1 MEWVLPETL
10 NQFGSIQD
18 IIFIRQEPKK
28 YKLSDSHLALDM
40 PILFNFEKRQVLL
53 WLLEFQEEKYKFSI
67 YRLLHYTTDM
77 KELFPDALLIPTVLF
92 TDRVKWRKD
101 VDKELH
107 SSFNN
112 RTFLHFEYVKIKLF
126 DYNARDYYNSN
137 NPLVRILLPKMNYR
151 PEERGRVI
159 REAYKGLYQ
168 LTNLALFEKYT
179 DFIDVY
185 AEINEDERESL
196 YNELIE
202 HKETVMLAQY
212 IRDKG
217 VRQGVQ
223 QGVRQSVLENL
234 EVRFESVPGTV
245 AKKINSINNLAI
257 LKTLLRKSILTDSP
271 DQFIQIMNEYS
282 E

>member
-1 MEWVLPETL
+1 MTQESQDHNFKNLFIDFPTQVLEWILPDIL
-10 NQFGSIQD
+10 QKFGNIQD

-53 WLLEFQEEKYKFSI
+53 WLVEFQEEKYKFSI

-77 KELFPDALLIPTVLF
+77 KEVFPNALLIPTVLF
-92 TDRVKWRKD
+92 TDRIKWRKD

-112 RTFLHFEYVKIKLF
+112 RTFLHFEYIKIKLF

-137 NPLVRILLPKMNYR
+137 NPIVRILLPKMNYR

-168 LTNLALFEKYT
+168 LTNSALFEKYT

-185 AEINEDERESL
+185 AEISEDERERL
-196 YNELIE
+196 YHELIE

-217 VRQGVQ
+217 IHQGIH
-223 QGVRQSVLENL
+223 QGEMGLLCKQFSRKFHIAPEMLAA
-234 EVRFESVPGTV
+234 G
-245 AKKINSINNLAI
+245 KI
-257 LKTLLRKSILTDSP
+257 T
-271 DQFIQIMNEYS
+271 
-282 E
+282 